1 MCFNECMPFKK
12 FYHQDLNKDHEVSFI
27 LELTSILQNEFQQ
40 KIALN
45 IKSERSID
53 HLIDQFKRITKP
65 VVISREVN
73 AEKCWID
80 LSAEFKIHSIGE
92 QIVSSDSY
100 VAGKQVHKISS
111 YLLNSKIQYPE
122 LVTSMT

>member
-1 MCFNECMPFKK
+1 MCFNECMPFKN

-27 LELTSILQNEFQQ
+27 LELTSILQNKFQQ

-65 VVISREVN
+65 VVIPIAV
-73 AEKCWID
+73 
-80 LSAEFKIHSIGE
+80 
-92 QIVSSDSY
+92 
-100 VAGKQVHKISS
+100 
-111 YLLNSKIQYPE
+111 
-122 LVTSMT
+122 